1 MAIQVVWVYILAN
14 LLHGRLSVVDMF
26 TCNMRRHEMI
36 TFVLLTPTFVSTG
49 FLFARR
55 EQSPTD
61 ITTRGFMEVSE
72 RSERALR
79 KTSILAMDLAK
90 WLQTATSTT
99 KLTPLGSL
107 GAEIFSLLLQ
117 LLPGPNLANLGD
129 DYGRVPHESEE
140 HSVVQGHEPR
150 AALDGLSQL
159 PRSHQRRHKQ
169 NQKEKV
175 VVSSLCEFLE
185 SAETNRRE

>member
-1 MAIQVVWVYILAN
+1 
-14 LLHGRLSVVDMF
+14 
-26 TCNMRRHEMI
+26 MRSTNDRSRWRQL
-36 TFVLLTPTFVSTG
+36 FSCCSSALLTGGVGISIAK
-49 FLFARR
+49 FLLPLLVLDALIFGAS
-55 EQSPTD
+55 EEEEL
-61 ITTRGFMEVSE
+61 IMMEIKVSE